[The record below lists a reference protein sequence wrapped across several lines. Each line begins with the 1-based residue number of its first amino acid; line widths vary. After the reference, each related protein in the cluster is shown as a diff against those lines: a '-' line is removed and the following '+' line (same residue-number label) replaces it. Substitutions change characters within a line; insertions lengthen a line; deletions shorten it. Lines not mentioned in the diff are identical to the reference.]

1 MLPAVTVFDAGERE
15 SVKSGGPLIVRPTVV
30 VWTSAPLV
38 PVIVTVYVPGGAA
51 AVVLTVSVEELSA
64 ACGFG
69 AKEYVTPEIAGDAES
84 VTLPLNPFCAVFDT
98 V

>member
-1 MLPAVTVFDAGERE
+1 LPAVTVFDAGERE

-69 AKEYVTPEIAGDAES
+69 AKAYVTPLIAGDVDRLTVPA
-84 VTLPLNPFCAVFDT
+84 NPFVPAFET

>member
-1 MLPAVTVFDAGERE
+1 LPPPLALITSVT
-15 SVKSGGPLIVRPTVV
+15 PVV
-30 VWTSAPLV
+30 CTSEPLV
-38 PVIVTVYVPGGAA
+38 PVIVSEYVPGGAA
-51 AVVLTVSVEELSA
+51 AVVAAENVEEPPA

-69 AKEYVTPEIAGDAES
+69 EKEYVTPEIAGDAES